1 MSAPTDRELPPVG
14 EVITRI
20 REAAGFSKSEF
31 SRQLDVTRWT
41 VQAWER
47 GEWPPSLTNARRIA
61 VLCGKNPGYLLQYA
75 SWPDDT
81 PPGTPIR
88 PTAVNLVRGHR
99 KTAASLA
106 TVTTLATQRRP
117 NRANRAA

>member
-47 GEWPPSLTNARRIA
+47 GEWPPSRENARRIA

-75 SWPDDT
+75 AWPDDT
-81 PPGTPIR
+81 PPSPIR
-88 PTAVNLVRGHR
+88 PTYVYQGLPHR
-99 KTAASLA
+99 KPATALA
-106 TVTTLATQRRP
+106 TVTTLTTRSTP
-117 NRANRAA
+117 PSCRAA